1 MEKHE
6 INNWIQ
12 NIYWKLDIVSCVLV
26 QRNKTWFNKVLP
38 KITNI
43 WETIENEKK
52 TGYSHRAAK
61 KRSRDTNDTNINKN
75 KILVKKDHYNN

>member
-1 MEKHE
+1 MK
-6 INNWIQ
+6 IIIGFR

-43 WETIENEKK
+43 WETIENE
-52 TGYSHRAAK
+52 T
-61 KRSRDTNDTNINKN
+61 KN
-75 KILVKKDHYNN
+75 WIFT